1 MAEVMTEAAKSAT
14 LYEFKPQPSC
24 DMCGSAQSKVLGS
37 RLDKRQGFRPR
48 SLSGVSVSVKKC
60 ASCDL
65 VYADPLPIPTR
76 VDSHYDMDPAVY
88 FDDELE
94 HVDLT
99 ADQTVLSLT
108 GFTPGMKALDI
119 GAGLGRTMKQLSAG
133 GWDVWGIEP
142 SASFRKAAIERGG
155 IASDR
160 IIQTTL
166 EDAEFAPGM
175 FDFINFGAV
184 LEHLY
189 SPSDAL
195 ARAVR
200 WLRPGG
206 VIFVEVPSSRYLVTD
221 MLKVYYRLIGVNYV
235 TNLSPLHPPFH
246 LYEFSHR
253 SFEVNGQRVGYRV
266 AAHEYE
272 PGQNPLIPRPVD
284 PFLRWMMSRSRRGMQ
299 LKVYLQPSG
308 PMSADENSLQPV

>member
-1 MAEVMTEAAKSAT
+1 MAEVITEAAKSAT
-14 LYEFKPQPSC
+14 LYEFKPQPAC
-24 DMCGSAQSKVLGS
+24 NMCGSSKSKVLGS

-48 SLSGVSVSVKKC
+48 ALSGVSVSVKKC
-60 ASCDL
+60 AVCDL
-65 VYADPLPIPTR
+65 IYADPLPIPTH
-76 VDSHYDMDPAVY
+76 VGSHYDMDPEAY

-108 GFTPGMKALDI
+108 GFNPGMKALDI
-119 GAGLGRTMKQLSAG
+119 GAGLGRTMKQLSGA
-133 GWDVWGIEP
+133 GWDAWGIEP
-142 SASFRKAAIERGG
+142 SASFRKAAIERCG
-155 IASDR
+155 IGADR
-160 IIQTTL
+160 IIHTTL
-166 EDAEFAPGM
+166 EEAEFAPGM

-195 ARAVR
+195 ARAVK

-221 MLKVYYRLIGVNYV
+221 MLKAYYRLIGVNYV

-253 SFEVNGQRVGYRV
+253 SFEVNGKRRGYRL

-272 PGQNPLIPRPVD
+272 PGQNPLIPRAVD
-284 PFLRWMMSRSRRGMQ
+284 PLLRWVMDRSRRGMQ
-299 LKVYLQPSG
+299 LKVYLQSPNPG
-308 PMSADENSLQPV
+308 

>member
-1 MAEVMTEAAKSAT
+1 MAEIMSNAAKSAI
-14 LYEFKPQPSC
+14 LYEFKPQPTC
-24 DMCGSAQSKVLGS
+24 NMCGSAKSKVLGL

-48 SLSGVSVSVKKC
+48 SISGVSVSVKKC
-60 ASCDL
+60 TSCDL
-65 VYADPLPIPTR
+65 VYADPLPIPAR
-76 VDSHYDMDPAVY
+76 VESHYDMDPAVY

-99 ADQTVLSLT
+99 ADRTVLSLT
-108 GFTPGMKALDI
+108 KFQPGMKALDI
-119 GAGLGRTMKQLSAG
+119 GAGLGRTMKQLSTS

-142 SASFRKAAIERGG
+142 SASFRNAAVRRSG
-155 IASDR
+155 IAADR
-160 IIQTTL
+160 IIHTTI

-195 ARAVR
+195 ARAVG

-206 VIFVEVPSSRYLVTD
+206 VIYVEVPSSRYLVTA
-221 MLKVYYRLIGVNYV
+221 MLKAYYRLIGVNYV

-253 SFEVNGQRVGYRV
+253 TFEINGKRVGYRL
-266 AAHEYE
+266 ASHKYE
-272 PGQNPLIPRPVD
+272 AGQNPLIPRKID
-284 PFLRWMMSRSRRGMQ
+284 PLLRWGMNRFRSGMQ
-299 LKVYLQPSG
+299 LKVYLRPSEPAPIG
-308 PMSADENSLQPV
+308 TRSSRSV